1 MERRSK
7 ITTLLSV
14 ENLTVAYGAVE
25 ALRGVSLE
33 IQEGDVVAVLGAN
46 GAGKTTL
53 LKAISGLVP
62 IRTGAIKLKG
72 DDLSKHMAYT
82 LAGLGVVH
90 IPEGRRVFA
99 TLSVEE
105 NIHLGTWGVRKSMS
119 SQELQKSVEWV
130 YALFPRLKERKKQ
143 LAGTL
148 SGGEQQ
154 MLAIGRGLVSKPKI
168 LLLDEPS
175 LGLAPILVQEIFQV
189 IRQIHEEERVTI
201 LLVEQNARKA
211 LGIADYGYILETGKI
226 ALHDT
231 PAALKESEHVR
242 AAYLGG
248 GRLQGTNKQ

>member
-1 MERRSK
+1 LK
-7 ITTLLSV
+7 GI
-14 ENLTVAYGAVE
+14 
-25 ALRGVSLE
+25 SLE
-33 IQEGDVVAVLGAN
+33 IQEGNVVAVLGAN

-62 IRTGAIKLKG
+62 IKSGKIHLKG
-72 DDLSKHMAYT
+72 EDLSQYHAYQ
-82 LAGLGVVH
+82 LAGMGVVH

-105 NIHLGTWGVRKSMS
+105 NLNLGSYSIRSTTSR
-119 SQELQKSVEWV
+119 QELQKSMGWV
-130 YALFPRLKERKKQ
+130 FELFPRLKERKRQ

-154 MLAIGRGLVSKPKI
+154 MLAIGRGLVARPKI

-175 LGLAPILVQEIFQV
+175 LGLAPILVQDIFRV
-189 IRQIHEEERVTI
+189 IRQIHEEESVTI

-211 LGIADYGYILETGKI
+211 LGIADYGYILETGKLAI
-226 ALHDT
+226 QDT
-231 PAALKESEHVR
+231 AAALRENEQVR

-248 GRLQGTNKQ
+248 GHLQAISSQP